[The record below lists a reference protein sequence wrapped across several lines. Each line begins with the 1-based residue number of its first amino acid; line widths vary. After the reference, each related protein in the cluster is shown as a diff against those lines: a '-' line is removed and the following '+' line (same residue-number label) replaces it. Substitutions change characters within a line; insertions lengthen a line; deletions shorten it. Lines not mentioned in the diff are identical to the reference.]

1 MSQSSSTPQGHASYN
16 FSLRL
21 WLLARQHSLGHPAEG
36 SAGASVLLS
45 LGQCHRDTSLIGL
58 FSFYWRGE
66 RWVCCVLC
74 AVCTGWL
81 VHSWLGSNSCPTRCG
96 WILLATLVCESLDDC
111 LFITEWD
118 LMAVYGSIV
127 QFYVSFAFLTS
138 YNVDKAGYT

>member
-58 FSFYWRGE
+58 FSVCWRGE
-66 RWVCCVLC
+66 RLFCCVLC
-74 AVCTGWL
+74 AVWTGWL
-81 VHSWLGSNSCPTRCG
+81 VQIWLGSNSCPTRCG
-96 WILLATLVCESLDDC
+96 WILLATRVWESWWLS
-111 LFITEWD
+111 FITDWD